1 MPDSS
6 ELTIISGS
14 TVREILQGQ
23 EDLVLAAVRDAYRAH
38 ATGGTKAP
46 GTQPLYANGGRFFAM
61 PASLDTDRAGAQP
74 MIGVKWVA
82 SFVAN
87 VASGGERAS
96 AMLIANDAATG
107 RPIAIVDGT
116 LISAKRTAAAAAV
129 ALQLVQ
135 AADSSPSLA
144 LVGCGPINY
153 EIYRFVAHLFPVS
166 RLLLVDLDAAR
177 TEAFAAR
184 LRSEFPGVS
193 PVAATLDEALESA
206 DVVSIATNATTPH
219 IESVPMRP
227 FTILHVSL
235 RDLAPSIIARSI
247 NVVDDVEHVC
257 SARTSVH
264 LATMETG
271 HRDFIHATIPRL
283 LSGDDRYERGSVPTI
298 VSPFGMAILDLAVL
312 REVLS
317 RANGHAGITRVTG
330 FREGVWA

>member
-1 MPDSS
+1 MPDSD
-6 ELTIISGS
+6 LTLISGS
-14 TVREILQGQ
+14 AVRQILDGQ
-23 EDLVLAAVRDAYRAH
+23 EDLVLSAVKSAYLAH
-38 ATGGTKAP
+38 GTGGTRCP

-61 PASLDTDRAGAQP
+61 PASIDDARP
-74 MIGVKWVA
+74 VIGVKWVA

-87 VASGGERAS
+87 VASGGERAA

-129 ALQLVQ
+129 ALQLLESP
-135 AADSSPSLA
+135 DSKPSLA

-153 EIYRFVAHLFPVS
+153 EIFRFVAHLFPLS
-166 RLLLVDLDAAR
+166 RVDLVDLDPAR
-177 TEAFAAR
+177 ADAFAER
-184 LRSEFPGVS
+184 LHAEFGVT
-193 PVAATLDEALESA
+193 AERATLNEVLERS
-206 DVVSIATNATTPH
+206 DVVSFATNATTPH
-219 IESVPMRP
+219 VASVPSRP

-235 RDLAPSIIARSI
+235 RDLAPSVIAGAV

-271 HRDFIHATIPRL
+271 HRDFIRATIPRL
-283 LSGDDRYERGSVPTI
+283 LSGDDHYERPSVPTI

-312 REVLS
+312 REVLA
-317 RANGHAGITRVTG
+317 RANGHAGITRVSN
-330 FREGVWA
+330 FREGVWT